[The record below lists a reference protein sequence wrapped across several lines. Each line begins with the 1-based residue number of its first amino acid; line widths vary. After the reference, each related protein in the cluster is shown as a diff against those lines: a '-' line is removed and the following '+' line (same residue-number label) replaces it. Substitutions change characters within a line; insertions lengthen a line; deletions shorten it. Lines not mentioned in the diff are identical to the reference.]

1 MPFRTGRSNEAAAHP
16 RWLHNAWQRRRLRGR
31 TAAEPLLA
39 YLASPQPE
47 RDQDWRNGRY
57 LALDLETT
65 GGEAGRDDILSFGWL
80 CLDGPEIRLAS
91 ARHRLVQP
99 RRNLSEENVSIH
111 RITDDQAAEGE
122 SLRVVLA
129 DFLADLQGRV
139 LIAHYSP
146 TEHPVD
152 QDGTGLLAAAHLHVV
167 ADGEDAGEHRL
178 QIAGDGDFLHRV
190 GDLAVLDPVAGGA
203 ARVVAGDVVDAVA
216 EQFGDQQ
223 AAPMRASSRRG
234 RARRAGMIRLWLPPA
249 LPVVCMPSLRA
260 V

>member
-1 MPFRTGRSNEAAAHP
+1 MKLPPILDG
-16 RWLHNAWQRRRLRGR
+16 WHNAWQRRRLRGR

-39 YLASPQPE
+39 YLASPRPE
-47 RDQDWRNGRY
+47 REQDWRNGRY

-65 GGEAGRDDILSFGWL
+65 GGEACRDDILSFGWL

-122 SLRVVLA
+122 SLRVVLG

-146 TEHPVD
+146 TEVGFLDAACRACYGGRFRPPVID
-152 QDGTGLLAAAHLHVV
+152 TLILARRAAGEQQPGSLRLAALRARHHLPRYPMHHALSDALAAAELFL
-167 ADGEDAGEHRL
+167 AQAEAASARGRTRL
-178 QIAGDGDFLHRV
+178 GDFL
-190 GDLAVLDPVAGGA
+190 LD
-203 ARVVAGDVVDAVA
+203 
-216 EQFGDQQ
+216 
-223 AAPMRASSRRG
+223 
-234 RARRAGMIRLWLPPA
+234 
-249 LPVVCMPSLRA
+249 
-260 V
+260 

>member
-1 MPFRTGRSNEAAAHP
+1 MKLAPILDG
-16 RWLHNAWQRRRLRGR
+16 WHNAWQRRRLRGR

-122 SLRVVLA
+122 SLRVVLG

-146 TEHPVD
+146 TEVGFLDAACRACYGGRFRPPVID
-152 QDGTGLLAAAHLHVV
+152 TLILARRAAGEQQPGSLRLAALRARHHLPRYPMHHALSDALAAAELFL
-167 ADGEDAGEHRL
+167 AQAEAASARGRTRL
-178 QIAGDGDFLHRV
+178 GDFL
-190 GDLAVLDPVAGGA
+190 LD
-203 ARVVAGDVVDAVA
+203 
-216 EQFGDQQ
+216 
-223 AAPMRASSRRG
+223 
-234 RARRAGMIRLWLPPA
+234 
-249 LPVVCMPSLRA
+249 
-260 V
+260 